1 MIEVC
6 VEVGN
11 DAACRRVLVQAE
23 SIRGALNVVGQR
35 YPGSAVRVVF
45 PISPEAFFV
54 GEAGARAGRI
64 EPEAPGATAAGCD
77 MGKLGGEAGTCVRAM
92 VLAAGKGTRL
102 LPLTDEVPKPM
113 IPVAGKPLTEHI
125 FKPLAGSGVKEYT
138 SGALQKPVK

>member
-1 MIEVC
+1 MIKVC

-11 DAACRRVLVQAE
+11 DAACGRVLVQAE

-64 EPEAPGATAAGCD
+64 EPEAPGATAAGRD
-77 MGKLGGEAGTCVRAM
+77 TGKRLAERQVR
-92 VLAAGKGTRL
+92 V
-102 LPLTDEVPKPM
+102 
-113 IPVAGKPLTEHI
+113 
-125 FKPLAGSGVKEYT
+125 
-138 SGALQKPVK
+138 

>member
-1 MIEVC
+1 MLKLFDVRVIS
-6 VEVGN
+6 GRK
-11 DAACRRVLVQAE
+11 AACWRVLVQAE

-92 VLAAGKGTRL
+92 VLAAGK
-102 LPLTDEVPKPM
+102 
-113 IPVAGKPLTEHI
+113 
-125 FKPLAGSGVKEYT
+125 
-138 SGALQKPVK
+138 